1 MSRIFVIAGFVSALA
16 CGQALAQKNANS
28 PVCYNDKMLNTNGL
42 FIRTGSGAIF
52 RSYPGSS
59 GRLGSWLPLDKISI
73 CRIGGNAVEITNLSR
88 KNQQVKALRQ
98 FN

>member
-16 CGQALAQKNANS
+16 CGQTLAQNNANS

-59 GRLGSWLPLDKISI
+59 GRLGSWLPLDKISV